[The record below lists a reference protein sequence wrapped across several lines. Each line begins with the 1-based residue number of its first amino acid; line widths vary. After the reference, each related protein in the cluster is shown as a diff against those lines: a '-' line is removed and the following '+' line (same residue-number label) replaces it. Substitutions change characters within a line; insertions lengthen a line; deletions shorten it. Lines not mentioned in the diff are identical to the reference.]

1 MAGGTGSGLS
11 SLILER
17 LSIDFGKQAKLA
29 LPIFPSDE
37 SEVETYNS
45 VLSTYTL
52 LEHTDVNM
60 VLENEAI

>member
-17 LSIDFGKQAKLA
+17 LSIEYGKQAKLA

-37 SEVETYNS
+37 FGLETYNS
-45 VLSTYTL
+45 VLSTHAL
-52 LEHTDVNM
+52 LEHTDVN
-60 VLENEAI
+60 VIIEN